1 MSLCQSG
8 KYFLKHISSISIG
21 VLILLIGSSPVVADQ
36 FDTVNYSAAVG
47 WLYDSNVYRLPSW
60 VDPQIAI
67 GNPEKSDRI
76 RQLTLGLNLD
86 KKYSNQEIVLSTQI
100 TNNSYDTFTSLNYD
114 ATTFKAVWIWSLGS
128 KLNGSWSIDRSQ
140 TLYGFEDI
148 RTNTR
153 NLRTL
158 YSPRFNADWW
168 FQANWHLLAG
178 ISNEDSS
185 SSATTINSLSYR
197 TKTTEWG
204 VKYVPSDKTTISL
217 LTRNINGGYIDV
229 SADYIA
235 LLDTGY
241 TESQDELKV
250 NWKPTGKS
258 VLSGYL
264 LNVQRRYPVFT
275 QRDYSVVHKGL
286 SYAWEMSGETR
297 LNISVN
303 GSVNP
308 WFDASSSYYDTN
320 TVMLSSSWQI
330 SAMTDFQI
338 SLMRSKS
345 DYRNPVVAGSIARYD
360 INESQQIALGW
371 SPQRSVKF
379 SASYVMSQ
387 RASNFNQFEYA
398 DKTTNLFMQ
407 VSF

>member
-1 MSLCQSG
+1 MGILA
-8 KYFLKHISSISIG
+8 
-21 VLILLIGSSPVVADQ
+21 LLISASPVFADP

-47 WLYDSNVYRLPSW
+47 WLYDSNVYRLPES
-60 VDPQIAI
+60 VDPLLVI

-76 RQLTLGLNLD
+76 RQLTLGFNLD

-114 ATTFKAVWIWSLGS
+114 ATAYKAAWIWSLGS
-128 KLNGSWSIDRSQ
+128 KLNGSWSVDRTQ

-153 NLRTL
+153 NLKTL
-158 YSPRFNADWW
+158 YNPRFNADWW

-178 ISNEDSS
+178 VSNEDSS
-185 SSATTINSLSYR
+185 SSVATVNSLSYR
-197 TKTTEWG
+197 TRTTEWG

-241 TESQDELKV
+241 TESQDEFKI

-264 LNVQRRYPVFT
+264 LNVQRRYPIFT

-320 TVMLSSSWQI
+320 TVMISSAWQI
-330 SAMTDFQI
+330 SAKTDLQL
-338 SLMRSKS
+338 SLMRSTS
-345 DYRNPVVAGSIARYD
+345 DYRSPVVASAITRYD
-360 INESQQIALGW
+360 VNESKQIGLGW
-371 SPQRSVKF
+371 SPQQSVKF
-379 SASYVMSQ
+379 SASYVVSQ
-387 RASNFNQFEYA
+387 RTSNYTQFEYA
-398 DKTTNLFMQ
+398 DNTTNLFMQ
-407 VSF
+407 LSF